1 MKTIQ
6 NSIARMIANREQIWQ
21 QYDRADSNRKDLSK
35 RFANYY
41 SNPSKVT
48 TISPL
53 TPQQLPPAEIE
64 ACLDKLE
71 ETDRKINQEKANIED
86 FKNDIES
93 LKIKARNLIIGLI
106 IGLSVGGSFL
116 LFTLFIFTNNNSSDD
131 SNSSQLYQL
140 NAQKNVLKLSKQGE

>member
-6 NSIARMIANREQIWQ
+6 NSIHRMIANREQIWQ

-71 ETDRKINQEKANIED
+71 ETDRKINQEQSNIESH
-86 FKNDIES
+86 KNEIES

>member
-35 RFANYY
+35 RFAKYY
-41 SNPSKVT
+41 SNPSQVT

-53 TPQQLPPAEIE
+53 TSQQLAPAEIE

-71 ETDRKINQEKANIED
+71 ETDRKINQEQSNIESH
-86 FKNDIES
+86 KNEIKS
-93 LKIKARNLIIGLI
+93 LKIKARNLIIGL
-106 IGLSVGGSFL
+106 SVGGAFL
-116 LFTLFIFTNNNSSDD
+116 LFTLFVFIKGNSSDD

-140 NAQKNVLKLSKQGE
+140 NTQKNVLKLSKQGE

>member
-6 NSIARMIANREQIWQ
+6 NSIARMIANREKIWQ

-35 RFANYY
+35 RFAKYY
-41 SNPSKVT
+41 SNTSKVT

-53 TPQQLPPAEIE
+53 TSQQLPPAEIE

-71 ETDRKINQEKANIED
+71 ETDRKINQEKSNIESH
-86 FKNDIES
+86 KNEIKS
-93 LKIKARNLIIGLI
+93 LKIKARNLIIGL
-106 IGLSVGGSFL
+106 SVGGAFL
-116 LFTLFIFTNNNSSDD
+116 LFTLFVFIKGNSSDD

-140 NAQKNVLKLSKQGE
+140 NTQKNVLKLSK

>member
-6 NSIARMIANREQIWQ
+6 NSIHRMIANREQIWQ

-48 TISPL
+48 TISSL
-53 TPQQLPPAEIE
+53 TSQQLPPAEIE

-93 LKIKARNLIIGLI
+93 LKIKARNLIIGL
-106 IGLSVGGSFL
+106 GVGGAFL
-116 LFTLFIFTNNNSSDD
+116 LFTLFIFIKGNSSDD

-140 NAQKNVLKLSKQGE
+140 NAQKNVFKLSKQGE

>member
-35 RFANYY
+35 RFAKYY

-53 TPQQLPPAEIE
+53 TSQQLPPAEIE

-71 ETDRKINQEKANIED
+71 ETDRKINQEQSNIESH
-86 FKNDIES
+86 KNEIES
-93 LKIKARNLIIGLI
+93 LKIKARNLIIGL
-106 IGLSVGGSFL
+106 SVGGAFL
-116 LFTLFIFTNNNSSDD
+116 LFTLFVFIKGNSSDD

-140 NAQKNVLKLSKQGE
+140 NTQKNVLKLSK

>member
-6 NSIARMIANREQIWQ
+6 NSIHRMIANREQIWQ

-48 TISPL
+48 TISSL
-53 TPQQLPPAEIE
+53 TSQQLPPAEIE

-71 ETDRKINQEKANIED
+71 ETDRKINQEQSNIESH
-86 FKNDIES
+86 KNEIKS
-93 LKIKARNLIIGLI
+93 LKIKARNLIIGL
-106 IGLSVGGSFL
+106 SVGGAFL
-116 LFTLFIFTNNNSSDD
+116 LFTLFVFIKGNSSDD

-140 NAQKNVLKLSKQGE
+140 NTQKNVLKLSKQGE

>member
-35 RFANYY
+35 RFAKYY

-53 TPQQLPPAEIE
+53 TSQQLAPAEIE

-71 ETDRKINQEKANIED
+71 ETDRKINQEKSNIESH
-86 FKNDIES
+86 KNEIKS
-93 LKIKARNLIIGLI
+93 LKIKARNLIIGL
-106 IGLSVGGSFL
+106 SVGGAFL
-116 LFTLFIFTNNNSSDD
+116 LFTLFVFIKGNSSDD

-140 NAQKNVLKLSKQGE
+140 NTQKNVLKLSKQGE

>member
-1 MKTIQ
+1 
-6 NSIARMIANREQIWQ
+6 MIANREQIWQ

-48 TISPL
+48 TISSL
-53 TPQQLPPAEIE
+53 TSQQLPPAEIE

-93 LKIKARNLIIGLI
+93 LKIKARNLIIGL
-106 IGLSVGGSFL
+106 GVGGAFL
-116 LFTLFIFTNNNSSDD
+116 LFTLFIFIKGNSSDD

>member
-6 NSIARMIANREQIWQ
+6 HSIARMIANREQIWQ

-93 LKIKARNLIIGLI
+93 LKIKARNLIIGL
-106 IGLSVGGSFL
+106 GVGGAFL
-116 LFTLFIFTNNNSSDD
+116 LFTLFIFIKGNSSDD

>member
-6 NSIARMIANREQIWQ
+6 NLIARMIANREQIWQ

-35 RFANYY
+35 RFAKYY
-41 SNPSKVT
+41 SNPSQVT

-53 TPQQLPPAEIE
+53 TSQQLPPAEIE

-71 ETDRKINQEKANIED
+71 ETDRKINQEQSNIESH
-86 FKNDIES
+86 KNEIKS
-93 LKIKARNLIIGLI
+93 LKIKARNLIIGL
-106 IGLSVGGSFL
+106 SVGGAFL
-116 LFTLFIFTNNNSSDD
+116 LFTLFVFIKGNSSDD

-140 NAQKNVLKLSKQGE
+140 NTQKNVLKLSKQGE

>member
-35 RFANYY
+35 RFAKYY
-41 SNPSKVT
+41 SNPSQVT

-53 TPQQLPPAEIE
+53 TSQQLPPAEIE

-71 ETDRKINQEKANIED
+71 ETDRKINQEKSNIESH
-86 FKNDIES
+86 KNEIKS
-93 LKIKARNLIIGLI
+93 LKIKARNLIIGL
-106 IGLSVGGSFL
+106 SVGGAFL
-116 LFTLFIFTNNNSSDD
+116 LFTLFVFIKGNSSDD

-140 NAQKNVLKLSKQGE
+140 NTQKNVLKLSKQGE

>member
-6 NSIARMIANREQIWQ
+6 NSIHRMIANREQIWQ

-93 LKIKARNLIIGLI
+93 LKIKARNLIIGL
-106 IGLSVGGSFL
+106 GVGGAFL
-116 LFTLFIFTNNNSSDD
+116 LFTLFVFIKGNSSDD

-140 NAQKNVLKLSKQGE
+140 NTQKNVLKLSKQGE

>member
-35 RFANYY
+35 RFAKYY
-41 SNPSKVT
+41 SNTSKVT

-53 TPQQLPPAEIE
+53 TSQQLPPAEIE

-93 LKIKARNLIIGLI
+93 LKIKARNLIIGL
-106 IGLSVGGSFL
+106 SVGGAFL
-116 LFTLFIFTNNNSSDD
+116 LFTLFVFIKGNSSDD

-140 NAQKNVLKLSKQGE
+140 NTQKNVLKLSKQGE

>member
-6 NSIARMIANREQIWQ
+6 NSIHRMIANREQIWQ

-35 RFANYY
+35 RFAKYY
-41 SNPSKVT
+41 SNPSQVT

-53 TPQQLPPAEIE
+53 TSQQLPPAEIE

-71 ETDRKINQEKANIED
+71 ETDRKINQEQSNIESH
-86 FKNDIES
+86 KNEIKS
-93 LKIKARNLIIGLI
+93 LKIKARNLIIGL
-106 IGLSVGGSFL
+106 SVGGAFL
-116 LFTLFIFTNNNSSDD
+116 LFTLFVFIKGNSSDD

-140 NAQKNVLKLSKQGE
+140 NTQKNVLKLSKQGE

>member
-6 NSIARMIANREQIWQ
+6 NSIARMIANREKIWQ

-35 RFANYY
+35 RFAKYY
-41 SNPSKVT
+41 SNTSKVT

-53 TPQQLPPAEIE
+53 TSQQLAPAEIE

-71 ETDRKINQEKANIED
+71 ETDRKINQEQSNIESH
-86 FKNDIES
+86 KNEIKS
-93 LKIKARNLIIGLI
+93 LKIKARNLIIGL
-106 IGLSVGGSFL
+106 SVGGAFL
-116 LFTLFIFTNNNSSDD
+116 LFTLFVFIKGNSSDD

-140 NAQKNVLKLSKQGE
+140 NTQKNVLKLSKQGE

>member
-35 RFANYY
+35 RFAKYY
-41 SNPSKVT
+41 SNTSKVT

-53 TPQQLPPAEIE
+53 TSQQLPPAEIE

-93 LKIKARNLIIGLI
+93 LKIKARNLIIGL
-106 IGLSVGGSFL
+106 GVGGAFL
-116 LFTLFIFTNNNSSDD
+116 LFTLFIFIKGNSSDD

-140 NAQKNVLKLSKQGE
+140 NTQKNVLKLSKQGE

>member
-6 NSIARMIANREQIWQ
+6 NSIARMIANREKIWQ

-35 RFANYY
+35 RFAKYY
-41 SNPSKVT
+41 SNTSKVT

-53 TPQQLPPAEIE
+53 TSQQLPPAEIE

-71 ETDRKINQEKANIED
+71 ETDRKINQEKSNIESH
-86 FKNDIES
+86 KNEIKS
-93 LKIKARNLIIGLI
+93 LKIKARNLIIGL
-106 IGLSVGGSFL
+106 SVGGAFL
-116 LFTLFIFTNNNSSDD
+116 LFTLFVFIKGNSSDD

-140 NAQKNVLKLSKQGE
+140 NTQKNVLKLSKQGE

>member
-35 RFANYY
+35 RFAKYY
-41 SNPSKVT
+41 INTSKVT

-53 TPQQLPPAEIE
+53 TSQQLPPAEIE

-71 ETDRKINQEKANIED
+71 ETDRKINQEKSNIESH
-86 FKNDIES
+86 KNEIKS
-93 LKIKARNLIIGLI
+93 LKIKARNLIIGL
-106 IGLSVGGSFL
+106 SVGGAFL
-116 LFTLFIFTNNNSSDD
+116 LFTLFVFIKGNSSDD

-140 NAQKNVLKLSKQGE
+140 NTQKNVLKLSKQGE

>member
-35 RFANYY
+35 RFAKYY
-41 SNPSKVT
+41 SNTSKVT

-53 TPQQLPPAEIE
+53 TSQQLPPAEIE

-71 ETDRKINQEKANIED
+71 ETDRKINQEQSNIESH
-86 FKNDIES
+86 KNEIKS
-93 LKIKARNLIIGLI
+93 LKIKARNLIIGL
-106 IGLSVGGSFL
+106 SVGGAFL
-116 LFTLFIFTNNNSSDD
+116 LFTLFVFIKDNSSDD

-140 NAQKNVLKLSKQGE
+140 NTQKNVLKLSK

>member
-35 RFANYY
+35 RFAKYY
-41 SNPSKVT
+41 SNTSKVT

-53 TPQQLPPAEIE
+53 TSQQLPPAEIE

-71 ETDRKINQEKANIED
+71 ETDRKINQEQSNIESH
-86 FKNDIES
+86 KNEIKS
-93 LKIKARNLIIGLI
+93 LKIKARNLIIGL
-106 IGLSVGGSFL
+106 SVGGAFL
-116 LFTLFIFTNNNSSDD
+116 LVTLFVFIKGNSSDD

-140 NAQKNVLKLSKQGE
+140 NTQKNVLKLSKQGE

>member
-35 RFANYY
+35 RFAKYY
-41 SNPSKVT
+41 SNTSKVT

-53 TPQQLPPAEIE
+53 TSQQLPPAEIE

-71 ETDRKINQEKANIED
+71 ETDRKINQEKSNIESH
-86 FKNDIES
+86 KNEIKS
-93 LKIKARNLIIGLI
+93 LKIKARNLIIGL
-106 IGLSVGGSFL
+106 SVGGAFL
-116 LFTLFIFTNNNSSDD
+116 LFTLFVFIKGNSSDD

-140 NAQKNVLKLSKQGE
+140 NTQKNVLKLSKQGE

>member
-35 RFANYY
+35 RFAKYY
-41 SNPSKVT
+41 SNPSQVT

-53 TPQQLPPAEIE
+53 TSQQLPPAEIE

-93 LKIKARNLIIGLI
+93 LKIKARNLIIGL
-106 IGLSVGGSFL
+106 GVGGAFL
-116 LFTLFIFTNNNSSDD
+116 LFTLFIFIKGNSSDD

>member
-6 NSIARMIANREQIWQ
+6 NSIHRMIANREQIWQ

-93 LKIKARNLIIGLI
+93 LKIKARNLIIGL
-106 IGLSVGGSFL
+106 GVGGAFL
-116 LFTLFIFTNNNSSDD
+116 LFTLFIFIKGNSSDD

-140 NAQKNVLKLSKQGE
+140 NTQKNVLKLSKQGE

>member
-6 NSIARMIANREQIWQ
+6 NSIARMIANREKIWQ

-35 RFANYY
+35 RFAKYY
-41 SNPSKVT
+41 SNTSKVT

-53 TPQQLPPAEIE
+53 TSQQLAPAEIE

-71 ETDRKINQEKANIED
+71 ETDRKINQEKSNIESH
-86 FKNDIES
+86 KNEIES
-93 LKIKARNLIIGLI
+93 LKMKARNLIIGL
-106 IGLSVGGSFL
+106 SVGGAFL
-116 LFTLFIFTNNNSSDD
+116 LFTLFVFIKGNSSDD

-140 NAQKNVLKLSKQGE
+140 NTQKNVLKLSKQGE

>member
-35 RFANYY
+35 RFAKYY
-41 SNPSKVT
+41 SNTSKVT

-53 TPQQLPPAEIE
+53 TSQQLPPAEIE

-93 LKIKARNLIIGLI
+93 LKIKARNLIIGL
-106 IGLSVGGSFL
+106 GVGGAFL
-116 LFTLFIFTNNNSSDD
+116 LFTLFIFIKGNSSDD

>member
-35 RFANYY
+35 RFAKYY
-41 SNPSKVT
+41 SNTSKVT

-53 TPQQLPPAEIE
+53 TSQQLPPAEIE

-71 ETDRKINQEKANIED
+71 ETDRKINQEQSNIESH
-86 FKNDIES
+86 KNEIES
-93 LKIKARNLIIGLI
+93 LKIKARNLIIGL
-106 IGLSVGGSFL
+106 GVGGAFL
-116 LFTLFIFTNNNSSDD
+116 LFTLFIFIKGNSSDD

>member
-48 TISPL
+48 TISSL
-53 TPQQLPPAEIE
+53 TSQQLPPAEIE

-93 LKIKARNLIIGLI
+93 LKIKARNLIIGL
-106 IGLSVGGSFL
+106 GVGGAFL
-116 LFTLFIFTNNNSSDD
+116 LFTLFIFIKGNSSDD

>member
-35 RFANYY
+35 RFAKYY
-41 SNPSKVT
+41 SNPSQVT

-53 TPQQLPPAEIE
+53 TSQQLPPAEIE

-71 ETDRKINQEKANIED
+71 ETDRKINQEQSNIESH
-86 FKNDIES
+86 KNEIKS
-93 LKIKARNLIIGLI
+93 LKIKARNLIIGL
-106 IGLSVGGSFL
+106 SVGGAFL
-116 LFTLFIFTNNNSSDD
+116 LFTLFVFIKGNSSDD

-140 NAQKNVLKLSKQGE
+140 NTQKNVLKLSK

>member
-35 RFANYY
+35 RFAKYY
-41 SNPSKVT
+41 SNLSKVT

-53 TPQQLPPAEIE
+53 TSQQLPPAEIE

-71 ETDRKINQEKANIED
+71 ETDRKINKEQSNIESH
-86 FKNDIES
+86 KNEIES
-93 LKIKARNLIIGLI
+93 LQIKARNLIIGLI

-140 NAQKNVLKLSKQGE
+140 NTEKNVLKLSK

>member
-93 LKIKARNLIIGLI
+93 LKIKARNLIIGL
-106 IGLSVGGSFL
+106 GVGGAFL
-116 LFTLFIFTNNNSSDD
+116 LFTLFIFIKGNSSDD

-140 NAQKNVLKLSKQGE
+140 NAQKNVFKLSKQGE

>member
-35 RFANYY
+35 RFAQYY
-41 SNPSKVT
+41 TNPSKVT

-53 TPQQLPPAEIE
+53 TSQQLPPAEIE

-71 ETDRKINQEKANIED
+71 ETDRKINQEQSNIESH
-86 FKNDIES
+86 KNEIKS
-93 LKIKARNLIIGLI
+93 LKIKARNLIIGL
-106 IGLSVGGSFL
+106 GVGGAFL
-116 LFTLFIFTNNNSSDD
+116 LFTLFIFIKGNSSDD

-140 NAQKNVLKLSKQGE
+140 NTQKNVLKLSKQGE

>member
-35 RFANYY
+35 RFAKYY
-41 SNPSKVT
+41 SNTSKVT

-53 TPQQLPPAEIE
+53 TSQQLAPAEIE

-71 ETDRKINQEKANIED
+71 ETDRKINQEQSNIESH
-86 FKNDIES
+86 KNEIKS
-93 LKIKARNLIIGLI
+93 LKIKARNLIIGL
-106 IGLSVGGSFL
+106 SVGGAFL
-116 LFTLFIFTNNNSSDD
+116 LFTLFVFIKGNSSDD

-140 NAQKNVLKLSKQGE
+140 NTQKNVLKLSKQGE

>member
-93 LKIKARNLIIGLI
+93 LKIKARNLIIGL
-106 IGLSVGGSFL
+106 GVGGAFL
-116 LFTLFIFTNNNSSDD
+116 LFTLFIFIKGNSSDD

>member
-35 RFANYY
+35 RFAKYY

-93 LKIKARNLIIGLI
+93 LKIKARNLIIGL
-106 IGLSVGGSFL
+106 GVGGAFL
-116 LFTLFIFTNNNSSDD
+116 LFTLFIFIKGNSSDD

>member
-35 RFANYY
+35 RFAKYY
-41 SNPSKVT
+41 SNTSKVT

-53 TPQQLPPAEIE
+53 TSQQLAPAEIE

-71 ETDRKINQEKANIED
+71 ETDRKINQEKSNIESH
-86 FKNDIES
+86 KNEIKS
-93 LKIKARNLIIGLI
+93 LKIKARNLIIGL
-106 IGLSVGGSFL
+106 SVGGAFL
-116 LFTLFIFTNNNSSDD
+116 LFTLFVFIKGNSSDD

-140 NAQKNVLKLSKQGE
+140 NTQKNVLKLSKQGE

>member
-6 NSIARMIANREQIWQ
+6 NSIHRMIANREQIWQ

-35 RFANYY
+35 RFAQYY
-41 SNPSKVT
+41 TNPSKVT

-53 TPQQLPPAEIE
+53 TSQQLPPAEIE

-93 LKIKARNLIIGLI
+93 LKIKARNLIIGL
-106 IGLSVGGSFL
+106 GVGGAFL
-116 LFTLFIFTNNNSSDD
+116 LFTLFIFIKGNSSDD

>member
-6 NSIARMIANREQIWQ
+6 NSIHRMIANREQIWQ

-35 RFANYY
+35 RFAQYY
-41 SNPSKVT
+41 TNPSKVT

-53 TPQQLPPAEIE
+53 TSQQLPPAEIE

-71 ETDRKINQEKANIED
+71 ETDRKINQEKSNIESH
-86 FKNDIES
+86 KNEIKS
-93 LKIKARNLIIGLI
+93 LKIKARNLIIGL
-106 IGLSVGGSFL
+106 SVGGAFL
-116 LFTLFIFTNNNSSDD
+116 LFTLFIFIKGNSSDD